1 MQITVFSNRRLRS
14 GVEAVPTMTAKT
26 VPMIVTAVR
35 RISSSLPVYAIYIV
49 TGVANRK
56 YTAKPKT
63 LVTICARS
71 REIGD
76 ADLKCF

>member
-1 MQITVFSNRRLRS
+1 
-14 GVEAVPTMTAKT
+14 MTAKT
-26 VPMIVTAVR
+26 VPIVVTTVR
-35 RISSSLPVYAIYIV
+35 RTASFLPVYAIYIV